1 MTQTET
7 IAGANLFAS
16 LEDDWEAAERY
27 LSMFIDEVEHTLDE
41 LIEALL
47 ALEAG
52 GGPENIKQLFIAAHR
67 IKGSAASIGLN
78 RVAKLAHFMEDLL
91 QALVDSE
98 QMITPA
104 IADALLA
111 GTDGLRQYVD
121 GLKAGRPEES
131 QFEALA
137 EQLQAARV
145 AFDQLLAPAA
155 AQGAPSTGWH
165 PAMEQPA
172 GVSSPPESRQA
183 AATGL
188 DLHRQVAALIRESE
202 HETVLVGQVTFQ
214 PALPQVG
221 LKAQLIYEKL
231 SNLGEIR
238 YFDPPEADIELREQ
252 IDAVRFGVATEKSAD
267 AVQRLLRIG
276 GIQSLM
282 VEPLAAHALPADV
295 PVAPRGRALEAG
307 LKPAETVRVDVGRLD
322 QLMDLAG
329 QLVIGKARV
338 TQIAERLK
346 KVVSTGASARTLS
359 TVTAELAKMAEGA
372 AAAAGG
378 ATLRAEMEEFRNTA
392 RQLHRDLAGVHRDL
406 ESLTQARAC
415 VNDLFE
421 TVHLLDRVSDGIHQ
435 SVMDTRML
443 PVGPLFARFHR
454 VIRDITR
461 SNGKDIRLVISG
473 EKTELDKRMIDE
485 LADPMIHIIR
495 NAADHGIESPEVR
508 LAAGK
513 PRQGTISLD
522 ACHRGSNIFIR
533 VSDDGRGLNHER
545 IRAKAVEKG
554 LISAADAER
563 MTPQQAYQ
571 LIWLPGLST
580 AEKLTEVSGRGVG
593 MDIVRS
599 TIDELNGSTEID
611 SEAGRGTRLTIKLPL
626 TLAILPSLMVEIGGD
641 VFALP
646 LESVVEIVD
655 VHRRDMVTVCG
666 QPTVP
671 VRDRVVAVLTLG
683 SIFKWRHGN
692 VKAENAE
699 AETLTVVIVNE
710 GNRQL
715 GLAVNRVLGEEDVV
729 IKSIAD
735 NYRNLV
741 GIAGA
746 SILGDGR
753 ISLILDPPALI
764 EMSSQSTAAGADS

>member
-1 MTQTET
+1 MTQIET
-7 IAGANLFAS
+7 TAGEQPFAG
-16 LEDDWEAAERY
+16 LQDDWQSAEHY
-27 LSMFIDEVEHTLDE
+27 LSMFIDEIEHTLDE

-91 QALVDSE
+91 QVLVDSGR
-98 QMITPA
+98 MITPA
-104 IADALLA
+104 IADAMLA
-111 GTDGLRQYVD
+111 GTDALRLYAD
-121 GLKAGRPEES
+121 ALKAGRSEEV
-131 QFEALA
+131 QFDAVA
-137 EQLQAARV
+137 KQIRAAHA
-145 AFDQLLAPAA
+145 AFAPAPAA
-155 AQGAPSTGWH
+155 ASEPPASPEPSATR
-165 PAMEQPA
+165 QPA
-172 GVSSPPESRQA
+172 LSNTE
-183 AATGL
+183 
-188 DLHRQVAALIRESE
+188 LHQQVAALSRQSE
-202 HETVLVGQVTFQ
+202 HETVLVGQITFL
-214 PALPQVG
+214 PSLPQVG

-231 SNLGEIR
+231 SNLGEVR
-238 YFDPPEADIELREQ
+238 YFDPPAADIEMREQ
-252 IDAVRFGVATEKSAD
+252 LDAVRFGVATEKSAD

-276 GIQSLM
+276 GIQTLV
-282 VEPLAAHALPADV
+282 VEPLAAQASMVEAPA
-295 PVAPRGRALEAG
+295 APRGKTLESTA
-307 LKPAETVRVDVGRLD
+307 KPPETVRVDIGRLD

-329 QLVIGKARV
+329 QLVIGKAQV

-346 KVVSTGASARTLS
+346 KVMANGASARTLNA
-359 TVTAELAKMAEGA
+359 VTAELEKMAEGA
-372 AAAAGG
+372 AAAASGV
-378 ATLRAEMEEFRNTA
+378 ALRAEMEELRTTA
-392 RQLHRDLAGVHRDL
+392 RQLHKDL
-406 ESLTQARAC
+406 EGVRRDIESLAQARAC

-435 SVMDTRML
+435 SVMDARML

-461 SNGKDIRLVISG
+461 TNGKDIRLVISG

-485 LADPMIHIIR
+485 LADPMIHLIR
-495 NAADHGIESPEVR
+495 NAADHGIESPEARV
-508 LAAGK
+508 AAGK

-522 ACHRGSNIFIR
+522 ACHRGSNIVIR
-533 VSDDGRGLNHER
+533 VSDDGRGLDHER
-545 IRAKAVEKG
+545 IRAKAVDKG

-563 MTPQQAYQ
+563 MSPQQIYQ

-599 TIDELNGSTEID
+599 TIDELNGTTEIE
-611 SEAGRGTRLTIKLPL
+611 SEPGRGTTLCIKLPL
-626 TLAILPSLMVEIGGD
+626 TLAILPSLMVEIGRD

-655 VHRRDMVTVCG
+655 VRRCDVATVCG
-666 QPTVP
+666 CPTVP
-671 VRDRVVAVLTLG
+671 VRDRVVSILTLG
-683 SIFKWRHGN
+683 TIFRWREGN
-692 VKAENAE
+692 GANQTTE
-699 AETLTVVIVNE
+699 AETVTLVIVSE

-735 NYRNLV
+735 NYRNVV

-764 EMSSQSTAAGADS
+764 EMSSQAAAAGTDA

>member
-7 IAGANLFAS
+7 IAGNDLFAS
-16 LEDDWEAAERY
+16 LQDDWEAASRY
-27 LSMFIDEVEHTLDE
+27 LSMFIDEVEHTVDE
-41 LIEALL
+41 LVEALL

-91 QALVDSE
+91 QALVDSG

-104 IADALLA
+104 IADAMLA
-111 GTDGLRQYVD
+111 GTDGLRHYVD
-121 GLKAGRPEES
+121 SLKAGRPEES
-131 QFEALA
+131 QFDALA
-137 EQLQAARV
+137 KQLKAART
-145 AFDQLLAPAA
+145 AFDQTTAPA
-155 AQGAPSTGWH
+155 GADAG
-165 PAMEQPA
+165 QPTTEPLSEPDRRQ
-172 GVSSPPESRQA
+172 SS
-183 AATGL
+183 ATGL
-188 DLHRQVAALIRESE
+188 DLHQLVAALVRESE
-202 HETVLVGQVTFQ
+202 HETVLVGHVIFQ

-231 SNLGEIR
+231 SNLGEVR
-238 YFDPPEADIELREQ
+238 YFDPPAADIEMREQ
-252 IDAVRFGVATEKSAD
+252 LDSVRFGVATEKSAD

-276 GIQSLM
+276 GIESLL
-282 VEPLAAHALPADV
+282 VEPLAAAIIPPADA
-295 PVAPRGRALEAG
+295 PASPRGKTLEPG
-307 LKPAETVRVDVGRLD
+307 LKPAETVRVDIGRLD

-346 KVVSTGASARTLS
+346 KVVANGASARTLS
-359 TVTAELAKMAEGA
+359 AVTTELEKMAEGA

-378 ATLRAEMEEFRNTA
+378 AALRAEMEDLRNTA
-392 RQLHRDLAGVHRDL
+392 RQLHRDLVGVHQDI
-406 ESLTQARAC
+406 ESLAQARAC

-454 VIRDITR
+454 VIRDITHA
-461 SNGKDIRLVISG
+461 NGKDIRLVISG

-485 LADPMIHIIR
+485 LADPMIHMIR

-508 LAAGK
+508 IAAGK
-513 PRQGTISLD
+513 PRQGTIRLD
-522 ACHRGSNIFIR
+522 ACHRGSNIVIR
-533 VSDDGRGLNHER
+533 VSDDGQGLSHER
-545 IRAKAVEKG
+545 IRAKAVDKG

-563 MTPQQAYQ
+563 MTPQQLYQ

-580 AEKLTEVSGRGVG
+580 AEKVTEVSGRGVG

-599 TIDELNGSTEID
+599 TIDELNGTTDID
-611 SEAGRGTRLTIKLPL
+611 SAPGRGTTLTIKLPL
-626 TLAILPSLMVEIGGD
+626 TLAILPSLMVDIGGD

-655 VHRRDMVTVCG
+655 VRRRDVTTVCG
-666 QPTVP
+666 LPTVS
-671 VRDRVVAVLTLG
+671 VRDRVVCILTLG
-683 SIFKWRHGN
+683 TIFKWRQGN
-692 VKAENAE
+692 AKTENAE
-699 AETLTVVIVNE
+699 AETITLVIVNE
-710 GNRQL
+710 GKRQL
-715 GLAVNRVLGEEDVV
+715 GLAVDRVLGEEDVV

-735 NYRNLV
+735 NYRNVV

-764 EMSSQSTAAGADS
+764 EMSSHSTAAGADS

>member
-1 MTQTET
+1 MTQIDTT
-7 IAGANLFAS
+7 AGEQLFAG
-16 LEDDWEAAERY
+16 LQDDWQSAAHY
-27 LSMFIDEVEHTLDE
+27 LSMFIDEIEHTLDE

-91 QALVDSE
+91 QALVDSGR
-98 QMITPA
+98 MITPA
-104 IADALLA
+104 IADAMLA
-111 GTDGLRQYVD
+111 GTDVLRTYAD
-121 GLKAGRPEES
+121 ALKEGRSEEV
-131 QFEALA
+131 QFDAA
-137 EQLQAARV
+137 AKQIQAARI
-145 AFDQLLAPAA
+145 AFDPQPAA
-155 AQGAPSTGWH
+155 AK
-165 PAMEQPA
+165 QPA
-172 GVSSPPESRQA
+172 APVPAASQA
-183 AATGL
+183 AAPSRL
-188 DLHRQVAALIRESE
+188 ELHQRVASLIRSAEQ
-202 HETVLVGQVTFQ
+202 ETVLVGEVTFL

-231 SNLGEIR
+231 SNLGEVR
-238 YFDPPEADIELREQ
+238 YFDPPAADIEMREQ
-252 IDAVRFGVATEKSAD
+252 LDAVRFGLATEKSAD

-276 GIQSLM
+276 GIQTLS
-282 VEPLAAHALPADV
+282 VEPLAAQAIPAETA
-295 PVAPRGRALEAG
+295 APRGKSLESVA
-307 LKPAETVRVDVGRLD
+307 KPAETVRVDIGRLD

-329 QLVIGKARV
+329 QLVIGKAQV

-346 KVVSTGASARTLS
+346 KVMANGASARTLG
-359 TVTAELAKMAEGA
+359 TVTAELEKMAQGTA
-372 AAAAGG
+372 AAADGVA
-378 ATLRAEMEEFRNTA
+378 LRAEMEELRTTA
-392 RQLHRDLAGVHRDL
+392 RHLHRDLDGVRRDI
-406 ESLTQARAC
+406 ESLAQARTHI
-415 VNDLFE
+415 NDLFE

-435 SVMDTRML
+435 SVMDARML

-461 SNGKDIRLVISG
+461 ANGKDIRLVISG

-485 LADPMIHIIR
+485 LADPMIHLVR

-508 LAAGK
+508 VAAGK
-513 PRQGTISLD
+513 PGQGTISLD
-522 ACHRGSNIFIR
+522 ACHRGSNIVIR
-533 VSDDGRGLNHER
+533 ISDDGRGLDHER

-554 LISAADAER
+554 LVSAADVER
-563 MTPQQAYQ
+563 MSPQQIYQ

-599 TIDELNGSTEID
+599 TIDALNGTTEIE
-611 SEAGRGTRLTIKLPL
+611 SEPGRGTTLTIKLPL

-646 LESVVEIVD
+646 IESVVEIVD
-655 VHRRDMVTVCG
+655 VRRRDVVTVCG
-666 QPTVP
+666 CPTVP
-671 VRDRVVAVLTLG
+671 VRDRVVSILSLGAIFRWRQAEGTKEDTETITL
-683 SIFKWRHGN
+683 
-692 VKAENAE
+692 
-699 AETLTVVIVNE
+699 VIVSE

-735 NYRNLV
+735 NYHNVV

-764 EMSSQSTAAGADS
+764 EMSSQATAVGADA